1 MLAASFDLIH
11 EARACVAALEPWRC
25 SSPARAA
32 RAAQGEPYG
41 GVALLLGIVLGGA
54 FVAVLQN
61 KLSHDDDMHF
71 AALRG
76 GDARKMM
83 LMVAI
88 MTAHAFGEGAG
99 VGVSF
104 AGRRGWAGGAA
115 VAAAIALHN
124 VPEGLAVASV
134 LVAAGVSPGAATRW
148 AVATHAPQAVVAV
161 PAFLFVEA
169 FRAMLP
175 TAMGFAAGCVLTL
188 LSSSQSGSPSY
199 MFARLTRPRMCSR
212 CMIWMAIAELLPDAL
227 AGASPDVVASV
238 ATLSATALEAFRMGL
253 AWIEA
258 SGSGSTLAA
267 QASIPSMTGLS
278 SSMLI
283 TATLAAVLSGLMVAL
298 GGIAALTNIGA
309 SGSLRG
315 DGARVLGAAHGAGMA
330 LGLLSLASA
339 SARGH
344 GREAAVGA
352 ALGIGGAWGI
362 RMQLRRSSR
371 MESSAA
377 RAKDEE
383 GGDDVAPAFA
393 LPLPPAQE
401 TRSALFVAAVS
412 LAHASAEG
420 LVVGAV
426 ARATG
431 LAGES
436 FPRMLL
442 PGLLPGAFRGA
453 VYAVGVYGITHSAR
467 AGFSLCLLAA
477 FVQEVRLCNAFF
489 ELLTWSDARSWRR
502 FAQCLRCSARASG
515 WRPVAL
521 CTARRIWRCVP
532 LPMRRGLRPC
542 RRIARALTMLTRIA
556 GGCARCDLLD
566 GALAT
571 CRAAVLVNCCS
582 WRHVRRCRDGRC
594 CGRIRTACP
603 RRVSSRLPRV

>member
-1 MLAASFDLIH
+1 MGRLSGLWAGVANALACGVMLAASFDLIH
-11 EARACVAALEPWRC
+11 EVRVHAAAVRSPSRFAADARAPPCV
-25 SSPARAA
+25 
-32 RAAQGEPYG
+32 QGEPYG
-41 GVALLLGIVLGGA
+41 GVALLFGIVLGGA
-54 FVAVLQN
+54 FVALLQS

-134 LVAAGVSPGAATRW
+134 LVAAGVSPGVATRW
-148 AVATHAPQAVVAV
+148 AVATHAPQALVAV

-175 TAMGFAAGCVLTL
+175 TAMGFAAGCVAQQ
-188 LSSSQSGSPSY
+188 LSRVHG
-199 MFARLTRPRMCSR
+199 FDTRTVPSR

-227 AGASPDVVASV
+227 AGAPSDVVATV

-258 SGSGSTLAA
+258 SGSPTPTLVAHT
-267 QASIPSMTGLS
+267 SMPSVGGLS
-278 SSMLI
+278 NSALVSAMVALM
-283 TATLAAVLSGLMVAL
+283 VSGLMVAT
-298 GGIAALTNIGA
+298 GGIATLTNIGA
-309 SGSLRG
+309 SSTLRG
-315 DGARVLGAAHGAGMA
+315 DGARVLGAAHGAG
-330 LGLLSLASA
+330 LTLSLLSLASA
-339 SARGH
+339 ALHGH
-344 GREAAVGA
+344 SREAVVGAVLGVGA
-352 ALGIGGAWGI
+352 AWGA

-383 GGDDVAPAFA
+383 NGDDAAQPSALA
-393 LPLPPAQE
+393 LPQAQE
-401 TRSALFVAAVS
+401 MRSAIFVSAIS

-420 LVVGAV
+420 LALGAA

-436 FPRMLL
+436 FSRMLL
-442 PGLLPGAFRGA
+442 PSLLPGALRGA
-453 VYAVGVYGITHSAR
+453 VYAAGVYGITHSAR
-467 AGFSLCLLAA
+467 AGFGLCIMAA
-477 FVQEVRLCNAFF
+477 FAQEVRSCAALP
-489 ELLTWSDARSWRR
+489 
-502 FAQCLRCSARASG
+502 ASS
-515 WRPVAL
+515 
-521 CTARRIWRCVP
+521 CV
-532 LPMRRGLRPC
+532 
-542 RRIARALTMLTRIA
+542 
-556 GGCARCDLLD
+556 
-566 GALAT
+566 
-571 CRAAVLVNCCS
+571 
-582 WRHVRRCRDGRC
+582 
-594 CGRIRTACP
+594 
-603 RRVSSRLPRV
+603 